1 MMKLPNIK
9 IPNVALPIINVKT
22 DPLDVLL
29 YGLGLRLMWLDNHDD
44 EKFNKLITDKNI
56 AILFKSDSMARYYR
70 FHDGHFGQASG
81 EPKEADLT
89 ITFSD
94 SLMGAKILAKGD
106 LASLMTAIQ
115 NGDVVVTGDY
125 KLVMWFAS
133 IAKYAVT
140 VPEKYE
146 PYAKKVKPY
155 LKKAKS
161 FLKK

>member
-1 MMKLPNIK
+1 MKIPNIK
-9 IPNVALPIINVKT
+9 LPIINVKT
-22 DPLDVLL
+22 DPLDALL
-29 YGLGLRLMWLDNHDD
+29 YGLGLRLAWLDSHDD
-44 EKFNKLITDKNI
+44 DKFKKLIANKNI
-56 AILFKSDSMARYYR
+56 AILFKSDGMARYYR

-81 EPKEADLT
+81 ESKDTDLT
-89 ITFSD
+89 ITFKD
-94 SLMGAKILAKGD
+94 SLMGAKLLAKGD

-133 IAKYAVT
+133 IAKHATT

-155 LKKAKS
+155 LKKAKR